1 VSESNLYNQGLERF
15 AMGDLAGAARL
26 WLAALVESPDHPQLR
41 AYLDHVRAVQPAL
54 VASIEAEAGLAGPGA
69 APAGGATARTPQA
82 PLSIPEYAAGA
93 TPAPPALAPIP
104 VAVTLLRGSSRARPA
119 GAPTAGASTPAAPTR
134 AAPAATATAA
144 PATAATTTAATGPA
158 APGVPANPAPVAP
171 SPLTRSGFVIPA
183 PPPVARPSATKGQ
196 PAPASAPAAAADDT
210 DPWRD
215 EESPGAP
222 MQVSSPGPALSIVEA
237 TRGPTDA
244 RRIDLGPMLERLRT
258 LVSLDNFTGPLEL
271 ARQILRHVPDHPE
284 AKSAHARSQSRL
296 STMYGSRIGRLDAVP
311 RVRVQPREV
320 IWLDLDHRA
329 GFVLSQVDG
338 QSTFE
343 EILELTGMERL
354 ETMRILAD
362 LVGKGIIDA
371 SR

>member
-1 VSESNLYNQGLERF
+1 
-15 AMGDLAGAARL
+15 MGDLDGAARL
-26 WLAALVESPDHPQLR
+26 WLAALVETPDHAQLR

-54 VASIEAEAGLAGPGA
+54 VASIEAEAGLAGAAAGPAAGA
-69 APAGGATARTPQA
+69 AAKRAAAA
-82 PLSIPEYAAGA
+82 PLSIPEYAAPAPA

-104 VAVTLLRGSSRARPA
+104 VPMPAGLLRGAYAARPGR
-119 GAPTAGASTPAAPTR
+119 GAPAGGSPVAAPM
-134 AAPAATATAA
+134 AM
-144 PATAATTTAATGPA
+144 
-158 APGVPANPAPVAP
+158 VPVAP
-171 SPLTRSGFVIPA
+171 APLVPTHSGFVIPA

-196 PAPASAPAAAADDT
+196 PAPAPPPGAPVESST

-215 EESPGAP
+215 EQSPMAP
-222 MQVSSPGPALSIVEA
+222 MQVSSRGPALSIVEA
-237 TRGPTDA
+237 TRTSPDA
-244 RRIDLGPMLERLRT
+244 RRVDVAPMLERLRT
-258 LVSLDNFTGPLEL
+258 LVSLDNFTGTLEL
-271 ARQILRHVPDHPE
+271 AQQILRQVPEHAE
-284 AKSAHARSQSRL
+284 AKSAYERSQSRL

-338 QSTFE
+338 QSSFE

-362 LVGKGIIDA
+362 LVGKGIIDVP
-371 SR
+371 R

>member
-1 VSESNLYNQGLERF
+1 MSDSSLYNQGLERF
-15 AMGDLAGAARL
+15 AMGDLDGAARL
-26 WLAALVESPDHPQLR
+26 WLAALVETPDHPQLR

-54 VASIEAEAGLAGPGA
+54 VASIEAEAGLAGAAAGPAAG
-69 APAGGATARTPQA
+69 APASAAARHAPAA
-82 PLSIPEYAAGA
+82 PLSIPEYAAPA
-93 TPAPPALAPIP
+93 SPAPPALAPIP
-104 VAVTLLRGSSRARPA
+104 IPMPATLLRGSSRARQGRAPPA
-119 GAPTAGASTPAAPTR
+119 
-134 AAPAATATAA
+134 AA
-144 PATAATTTAATGPA
+144 PAT
-158 APGVPANPAPVAP
+158 PAPVPAP
-171 SPLTRSGFVIPA
+171 MALVPVAPAPLTAVHSGFVIPA

-196 PAPASAPAAAADDT
+196 PAPAPAPGAAVESSS

-215 EESPGAP
+215 EHSPMAP
-222 MQVSSPGPALSIVEA
+222 MQVTSLGPALSIVEA
-237 TRGPTDA
+237 TRASADA
-244 RRIDLGPMLERLRT
+244 RRVDVAPMLERLRT
-258 LVSLDNFTGPLEL
+258 LVSLDNFTGTLEL
-271 ARQILRHVPDHPE
+271 ARQILRHVPEHPE
-284 AKSAHARSQSRL
+284 AKSAYERSQSRL

-343 EILELTGMERL
+343 DILDLTGMERL

-371 SR
+371 PR